1 MKAKKV
7 LKKKKKETTS
17 RFVSDNSRLSIGIV
31 FVSLQNLGRLENSK
45 SPRYLPGIFPKGFPL
60 EFSPGIFLWNCPKRR
75 FSEIFPAM
83 ETRETSFLT

>member
-31 FVSLQNLGRLENSK
+31 LVSLQNLERLENNK
-45 SPRYLPGIFPKGFPL
+45 IPETFPWDFSEG
-60 EFSPGIFLWNCPKRR
+60 FSPGIFLRD
-75 FSEIFPAM
+75 FPLKL
-83 ETRETSFLT
+83 SYKVFL